1 MPACPRLRALVLVAV
16 AALATASC
24 AGGARHGA
32 DPAPA
37 KGAALI
43 DPGDGGNYHPK
54 LDPAG
59 FVAVIDNPY
68 LPLEPGSS
76 WVYEGTV
83 DNQRQRIEVVVRPE
97 RKKIMGIQ
105 ATVVRDTV
113 FGADGKPTEVTTD
126 WFAQDASGN
135 VWYLGEDSK
144 DVENGKVTSTKGSWL
159 AGVHG
164 ARPGI
169 TMLAAPI
176 QGKAYRQEFF
186 PGEAEDMAKVVSL
199 GASARVAAGSYD
211 KLVATRE
218 WTPLEPK
225 NVEDKFYAPGV
236 GNVLVELTSGEHG
249 RMELTRFTPG
259 RG

>member
-1 MPACPRLRALVLVAV
+1 MPARPKFRALVLVAAAALV
-16 AALATASC
+16 AASC
-24 AGGARHGA
+24 GGARHGA
-32 DPAPA
+32 GPRPAERT
-37 KGAALI
+37 ALI

-54 LDPAG
+54 LDPAN

-68 LPLEPGSS
+68 LPLEPGAS

-83 DNQRQRIEVVVRPE
+83 DNQRQRIEVTVRPE
-97 RKKIMGIQ
+97 RKTIMGIR
-105 ATVVRDTV
+105 ATVVQDTV
-113 FGADGKPTEVTTD
+113 SGADGKPKEVTSD
-126 WFAQDASGN
+126 WFAQDTSGN

-144 DVENGKVTSTKGSWL
+144 DVENGKVTSTKGSWI

-164 ARPGI
+164 AEPGI
-169 TMLAAPI
+169 TMLAAPS

-186 PGEAEDMAKVVSL
+186 RGEAEDMAKVVSL
-199 GASARVAAGSYD
+199 GASARVAAGSYE
-211 KLVATRE
+211 KLVVTRE

-236 GNVLVELTSGEHG
+236 GNVLVVFTSGEHG